1 HIIGRRKA
9 MHLDEIKAIARERG
23 IKTRKMNKEALLR
36 AILETERDNDRIE
49 EVSTIPRNRTKCFW
63 DEEYQL

>member
-1 HIIGRRKA
+1 

-23 IKTRKMNKEALLR
+23 IKTRKMNKEDLLR
-36 AILETERDNDRIE
+36 AILETEGDKDRFE

>member
-1 HIIGRRKA
+1 

-23 IKTRKMNKEALLR
+23 IKTRKMNKEDLLR
-36 AILETERDNDRIE
+36 AILGTERDNDRFE
-49 EVSTIPRNRTKCFW
+49 EVSSISRNRTKCFW